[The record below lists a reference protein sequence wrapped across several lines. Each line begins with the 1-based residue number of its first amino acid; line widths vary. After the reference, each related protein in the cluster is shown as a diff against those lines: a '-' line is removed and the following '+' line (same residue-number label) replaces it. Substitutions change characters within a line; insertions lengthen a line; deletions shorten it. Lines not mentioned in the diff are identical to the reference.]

1 MQRTPPHCGWRFF
14 IPMSA
19 AWDCILLPPF
29 VFPPHAPQRPQP
41 PPPTANR
48 QQGRNENRQ
57 GLAYAN
63 PTEYAVAYS
72 PTADCRSPTAKGT
85 ESPDGKTAA
94 RRDATTAERQRIP
107 PRNAR
112 PTKDS
117 GTSGH
122 AEFSSIIGRITPF
135 DSFSIGFQ
143 RDFDRLST
151 ILSTLLLITPTVIS
165 GHSGCGTD
173 SAESAMSAEERTK
186 EEAALNGNVRHR
198 YLPRQQAARKRHK
211 KTA

>member
-19 AWDCILLPPF
+19 AWDCNPPSAIRVPAPRTTATAAATTDSEPAARTERKPPRACIRQPDRMCSCIFPYRRLPL
-29 VFPPHAPQRPQP
+29 PHRQRHRI
-41 PPPTANR
+41 TR
-48 QQGRNENRQ
+48 R
-57 GLAYAN
+57 
-63 PTEYAVAYS
+63 
-72 PTADCRSPTAKGT
+72 
-85 ESPDGKTAA
+85 KTAA
-94 RRDATTAERQRIP
+94 RRDATTVERQRIP

-151 ILSTLLLITPTVIS
+151 ILSTSLLITPTVIS
-165 GHSGCGTD
+165 GHCGCGTD
-173 SAESAMSAEERTK
+173 SVESSMSAEERTK
-186 EEAALNGNVRHR
+186 K
-198 YLPRQQAARKRHK
+198 KRH
-211 KTA
+211 